1 MTAPDGRLAALV
13 LDAGPLIGLLNRRDG
28 YHQDALRGF
37 EHLASTRTVL
47 HVSLPIVIEVF
58 KWLLYRTDIRTARR
72 ALGWMLE
79 DLQIFYLGAP
89 DVTEM
94 VGLMMSRSQWTGTLE
109 DVSVVLAAIRLDAPV
124 WTIDYGD
131 LSAFPN
137 LQFWTP
143 G

>member
-1 MTAPDGRLAALV
+1 
-13 LDAGPLIGLLNRRDG
+13 LNRRDA

-37 EHLASTRTVL
+37 EHLASTGTLL
-47 HVSLPIVIEVF
+47 HVSLPIIIEVF
-58 KWLLYRTDIRTARR
+58 KWLLYRTDIQIARR

-79 DLQIFYLGAP
+79 DLEIFYLGPAN
-89 DVTEM
+89 VMEM
-94 VGLMMSRSQWTGTLE
+94 VGLMTSRSRWTGTLE
-109 DVSVVLAAIRLDAPV
+109 DASVVLAAIRLDAPV

-131 LSAFPN
+131 LSAFPS